1 MKITS
6 KERSMEKFTCTEVA
20 KDYYE
25 LTFNGKAKNGILYQ
39 CTLDKS
45 QLRQLIQTLDNA
57 I

>member
-6 KERSMEKFTCTEVA
+6 KERNMEKFTCYEVA

-25 LTFNGKAKNGILYQ
+25 VTFKGKAKNGVLFQ
-39 CTLDKS
+39 HTLERS
-45 QLRQLIQTLDNA
+45 ELRHLIQILDNA